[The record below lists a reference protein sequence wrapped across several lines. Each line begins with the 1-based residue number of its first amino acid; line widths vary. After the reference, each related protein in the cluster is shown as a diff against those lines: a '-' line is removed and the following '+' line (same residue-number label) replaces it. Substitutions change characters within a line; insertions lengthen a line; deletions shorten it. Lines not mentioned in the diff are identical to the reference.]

1 MAISPTSSTASSTL
15 GSAFNV
21 DGIVSGLKTADII
34 GQLMKLAQAPLHQL
48 TAQQAAVQ
56 ARDDAYKAISSQ
68 MITFQASAQ
77 NLLLST
83 GVNTKLASTLVP
95 TVATAT
101 ANSTAI
107 NGSFSVT
114 VANLATATAVTS
126 NLALGT
132 AADLNPATV
141 VTSGANMAIMPTAGM
156 FTINGQSITIASTDT
171 WTDVKNN
178 ISTAT
183 SGAVQLVLPTDPGGV
198 PNGVSLS
205 STSPVQLGAP
215 TDSSNFLSATQLLSA
230 PHTGSAG
237 AYKVASSQLLGEA
250 KADSS
255 LSSSGIPGVAAS
267 GTFKI
272 NGVSINWTNADSL
285 NGVLSRINASSAGV
299 TATYDPKLDK
309 VNLTNTATGAQNISF
324 VEDNSAG
331 GALLHSLNLTGATQT
346 FGAAAQY
353 TTTQNGVTS
362 ATQFSNSNTVVSV
375 VQGVSLTLLGT
386 GTTSVSI
393 AQDTTTATK
402 NLQAFVTNFNT
413 MVDLLDKDT
422 AYDATSKTAGVL
434 AGDSSIINLARQLRS
449 QVAQAAVVPA
459 GSAYRTMGDIGIS
472 TGVYGS
478 AVGTTNHLVLD
489 TDKLTAALQSNP
501 QAVTQLLSGLTGT
514 TTPTG
519 SATSPWI
526 ATATGT
532 PYNQVN
538 SGTYKVT
545 FDPIGNKL
553 TSVFTSS
560 NGTIQPSTTSTIAAG
575 GTNSSLIPGMTL
587 VGLNPLPS
595 SAGTDTIAYNVT
607 GRGILQSLND
617 YITKARG
624 PNGIFASESNNANSS
639 IASFSLQIAN
649 QNQLLAQ
656 RQATLQSQFTAMEV
670 ALSQLQAQGAS
681 LSSSIASM
689 TPAATK

>member
-1 MAISPTSSTASSTL
+1 
-15 GSAFNV
+15 
-21 DGIVSGLKTADII
+21 
-34 GQLMKLAQAPLHQL
+34 
-48 TAQQAAVQ
+48 
-56 ARDDAYKAISSQ
+56 
-68 MITFQASAQ
+68 
-77 NLLLST
+77 
-83 GVNTKLASTLVP
+83 
-95 TVATAT
+95 
-101 ANSTAI
+101 
-107 NGSFSVT
+107 
-114 VANLATATAVTS
+114 
-126 NLALGT
+126 
-132 AADLNPATV
+132 
-141 VTSGANMAIMPTAGM
+141 
-156 FTINGQSITIASTDT
+156 
-171 WTDVKNN
+171 
-178 ISTAT
+178 
-183 SGAVQLVLPTDPGGV
+183 
-198 PNGVSLS
+198 
-205 STSPVQLGAP
+205 
-215 TDSSNFLSATQLLSA
+215 
-230 PHTGSAG
+230 
-237 AYKVASSQLLGEA
+237 
-250 KADSS
+250 
-255 LSSSGIPGVAAS
+255 
-267 GTFKI
+267 
-272 NGVSINWTNADSL
+272 
-285 NGVLSRINASSAGV
+285 
-299 TATYDPKLDK
+299 
-309 VNLTNTATGAQNISF
+309 
-324 VEDNSAG
+324 
-331 GALLHSLNLTGATQT
+331 
-346 FGAAAQY
+346 
-353 TTTQNGVTS
+353 
-362 ATQFSNSNTVVSV
+362 
-375 VQGVSLTLLGT
+375 
-386 GTTSVSI
+386 
-393 AQDTTTATK
+393 
-402 NLQAFVTNFNT
+402 
-413 MVDLLDKDT
+413 
-422 AYDATSKTAGVL
+422 
-434 AGDSSIINLARQLRS
+434 
-449 QVAQAAVVPA
+449 
-459 GSAYRTMGDIGIS
+459 MGDIGIS